1 MNDACPPIVE
11 TDEDVRQEII
21 DTVRR
26 FVAKDV
32 LPVASDLE
40 HADEFPAAI
49 VEKMRELGL
58 FGVTIPEAH
67 GGLGLDL
74 KTYIGVIEELAYGW
88 MSLTGIINTH
98 TMCATLVMYHGSDER
113 SEEHTSELPSLMRI
127 SYAVFC
133 LKKKTKTYNQPQ
145 Q

>member
-1 MNDACPPIVE
+1 MRAPVMQAFFSFLRSTSILDDGYCSPMTDAVPPIVE

-58 FGVTIPEAH
+58 FGVTIPR
-67 GGLGLDL
+67 
-74 KTYIGVIEELAYGW
+74 
-88 MSLTGIINTH
+88 
-98 TMCATLVMYHGSDER
+98 SD
-113 SEEHTSELPSLMRI
+113 EHTSALQSLIRLP
-127 SYAVFC
+127 
-133 LKKKTKTYNQPQ
+133 T
-145 Q
+145 

>member
-1 MNDACPPIVE
+1 MTDAVPPIVE

-49 VEKMRELGL
+49 VEKMRDLGL
-58 FGVTIPEAH
+58 FGVTIPAAH

-74 KTYIGVIEELAYGW
+74 KTYIGVIEELAYGG
-88 MSLTGIINTH
+88 MSPHGIHTTH
-98 TMCATLVMYHGSDER
+98 TMCATPDLYPR
-113 SEEHTSELPSLMRI
+113 SH
-127 SYAVFC
+127 
-133 LKKKTKTYNQPQ
+133 QPKHR
-145 Q
+145 

>member
-1 MNDACPPIVE
+1 MQAFFSFLRSTSILDDGYCSPMTDAVPPIVE

-49 VEKMRELGL
+49 VETMSELGL
-58 FGVTIPEAH
+58 FGVT
-67 GGLGLDL
+67 
-74 KTYIGVIEELAYGW
+74 TIGRESCRERGWQYVELMVVA
-88 MSLTGIINTH
+88 
-98 TMCATLVMYHGSDER
+98 
-113 SEEHTSELPSLMRI
+113 
-127 SYAVFC
+127 
-133 LKKKTKTYNQPQ
+133 
-145 Q
+145 